1 MQRSAYRSRHGLF
14 MATLTSDI
22 DNTLIAALAARVRVL
37 ERRLRVT
44 IERYA
49 CHTED
54 CPAIEGYPC
63 TCGVERLEI

>member
-1 MQRSAYRSRHGLF
+1 MAEISSRPH
-14 MATLTSDI
+14 SDI
-22 DNTLIAALAARVRVL
+22 DNALIAALAARVRVL

-63 TCGVERLEI
+63 TCGVGRLEI